1 MTLNRQRSALFLSLA
16 LLAIIIVFT
25 MYAGSLWLQHSSPN
39 LSIIVLALSFLVV
52 IAAAAVF
59 LAYRKNADAATWM
72 LMISQSILF
81 IIIAALVSDV
91 APILAIGELITVA
104 LFALLTL
111 RQGRQPAIL
120 MVMGVA
126 TGLALLTIDA
136 VLDLAT
142 TWQRLAPDTSLTQA
156 LLPAVLTILTII
168 GVILLVRRMPDAS
181 LTMKI
186 LAITAT
192 FTVIP
197 VFVATAIYN
206 LQTDQALRDSVSLNL
221 YTSALQAA
229 SAVDNF
235 VDSNLSAVGAEAR
248 SSALHD
254 FIQLP
259 DELRVGGKDQIL
271 SMLQTWQ
278 RAPLAGVET
287 SEARPFVREF
297 VVLDSQAR
305 ELISTRE
312 SGRFLAA
319 DMARVVIQRNQ
330 SFAQGVFYESAD
342 ARWLYFF
349 APVPGPDGQPVGA
362 LVALVDASWLDR
374 LLQRNHE
381 LLGAGSQSW
390 AMLYDENT
398 QQIASGLA
406 LPDDGPRFVVRPE
419 AGTLLALQS
428 EGRIAS
434 APLPTTDDYEE
445 LNLSLLR
452 ARQIP
457 NQPSYYTGSIDTGLG
472 AGRYLAALTPLH
484 SLPSWT
490 LAYIQPEVIA
500 LQTPRNQFRALI
512 AITLALIGFVA
523 VTTWIAARSLTRPL
537 TALARVARRVSEGDL
552 NARAEA
558 SAPDE
563 RGQLA
568 AAFNAMT
575 DRLQVTLHELDQRVQ
590 RRTAQLQATA
600 EISRLTAIIRD
611 VPELLRQA
619 VELIHDR
626 FGFYHVAVY
635 MVDAQGAGLTLRDA
649 AGVGAEARLE
659 HGQTYIIGSRSLVGW
674 VGQRRQAR
682 IAYADSA
689 DAYFTPD
696 PNLPEVKSILALPL
710 AVGDRLL
717 GVLKVYSREDDA
729 FRPTDQQALQTLA
742 DQISVTIE
750 NAESF
755 QRTQQALAEVRGLY
769 QRTLNQGWNTWA
781 EGQPTEQVIDL
792 RPGTHGAG
800 IRIQVPVRM
809 RDEVV
814 GTIELELPD
823 DAPPLSPQEAAALDT
838 AAAQLATALES
849 SALLLESQ
857 ARSRREQLIIEITD
871 QMRAS
876 LSPESILQNGIR
888 YLGRALGGAEV
899 TVRLHAP
906 HIPPTEPN
914 TGGVTGE

>member
-1 MTLNRQRSALFLSLA
+1 MTLNRQRSAFFLSLA
-16 LLAIIIVFT
+16 LLIITIVFT
-25 MYAGSLWLQHSSPN
+25 GYSGSLWLQHSSLN
-39 LSIIVLALSFLVV
+39 LGILVLALSSLIV

-59 LAYRKNADAATWM
+59 LAYRKNADAATWL

-81 IIIAALVSDV
+81 IIISVLVSDV

-120 MVMGVA
+120 MVVGVV
-126 TGLALLTIDA
+126 TGLALLTIDS
-136 VLDLAT
+136 VLDLAI
-142 TWQRLAPDTSLTQA
+142 TWQRLAPDTALTQA
-156 LLPAVLTILTII
+156 LLPAMLTTLTII

-197 VFVATAIYN
+197 VFVATTLYN
-206 LQTDQALRDSVSLNL
+206 VQTDQALRDSVSLNL

-235 VDSNLSAVGAEAR
+235 VDSNLSAVSAEAR
-248 SSALHD
+248 SSTLHD

-259 DELRVGGKDQIL
+259 DELRVGGQDQIL
-271 SMLQTWQ
+271 SMLGSWQ

-297 VVLDSQAR
+297 VVLDAQAR
-305 ELISTRE
+305 ELITTRE
-312 SGRFLAA
+312 AGRFLAA

-330 SFAQGVFYESAD
+330 SFAQGVFYESTD

-419 AGTLLALQS
+419 AGTLLALQA

-434 APLPTTDDYEE
+434 TPLTTADDYEE

-472 AGRYLAALTPLH
+472 TSRYLAALTPLR

-512 AITLALIGFVA
+512 AITLALIVFVA

-552 NARAEA
+552 NARAEV

-619 VELIHDR
+619 VELIQDR
-626 FGFYHVAVY
+626 FGFYHVAVF
-635 MVDAQGAGLTLRDA
+635 MVDAQGVGLTLRDA
-649 AGVGAEARLE
+649 AGVSAEARLE
-659 HGQTYIIGSRSLVGW
+659 RGQTYIIGSRSLVGW

-696 PNLPEVKSILALPL
+696 PDLPDVKSILALPL

-717 GVLKVYSREDDA
+717 GVIKLYSREDDA

-755 QRTQQALAEVRGLY
+755 QRTQQALSEVRGLY
-769 QRTLNQGWNTWA
+769 QRTLNQGWNTWS
-781 EGQPTEQVIDL
+781 EGQQREQVIDL
-792 RPGTHGAG
+792 RPGTHGTG

-809 RDEVV
+809 RDDIV

-871 QMRAS
+871 EMRAS

-888 YLGRALGGAEV
+888 HLGRALGGAEV

-906 HIPPTEPN
+906 HLPPTDSN
-914 TGGVTGE
+914 TGGATGE